1 MFKKLKEKIED
12 TNGLDK
18 SLSSVKKAPGLPM
31 RAASNDTVP
40 NSITPLRSESIGD
53 IMADKMDSSRE
64 DINTDNDMGVASMG
78 VSDREREGE
87 LLEEIEHLRGIVEEK
102 DNNCKKM
109 EKKIAELQWTVDNL
123 NSR

>member
-64 DINTDNDMGVASMG
+64 DINTDNDVRVAFNTGVFNLRYRWVWHQWG
-78 VSDREREGE
+78 CQIVRERESCWKR
-87 LLEEIEHLRGIVEEK
+87 LSIF
-102 DNNCKKM
+102 
-109 EKKIAELQWTVDNL
+109 AE
-123 NSR
+123 